1 MPENKTLEKQI
12 KSEVVE
18 LAEALS
24 GLMASFNKLR
34 TPLVESHQQVPQ
46 ATDQLDKIS
55 EQTEKAAQQMLDV
68 VESITQRE
76 EAVIADLDKIRDLAS
91 ASQNSEMLK
100 LAESASAQA
109 QLNLDDAFKML
120 DALQFQDIT
129 SQQMD
134 HAASLLEDIES
145 KLNGILVIVGHKS
158 SENGGRKKKRERAF
172 DPHADMYDK
181 KTDQSDID
189 SIFEAQRTEDS

>member
-1 MPENKTLEKQI
+1 MLEDSALGKQI
-12 KSEVVE
+12 RIEVEE
-18 LAEALS
+18 LAEALN
-24 GLMASFNKLR
+24 GLIASFDKLKA
-34 TPLVESHQQVPQ
+34 PLVESHSQVPQ

-55 EQTEKAAQQMLDV
+55 EQTEQAAQKMLDV

-76 EAVIADLDKIRDLAS
+76 ESVVADLERIHELAS
-91 ASQNSEMLK
+91 DKDAEIAA
-100 LAESASAQA
+100 LAESASKQA
-109 QLNLDDAFKML
+109 RLNLDDAFTML

-145 KLNGILVIVGHKS
+145 KLNDILSMVGHKTDNS
-158 SENGGRKKKRERAF
+158 SMNKARKQRAY

-181 KTDQSDID
+181 KTDQRDID
-189 SIFEAQRTEDS
+189 SLFEAQKTGES